1 MKYLS
6 SYKIFEEIRFDLES
20 LDDKI
25 CNNIKD
31 IFIDLEE
38 DEGFKIKIEYASV
51 RNDSIYL
58 KITRPTNSTGVSY
71 LHIFRF
77 NHIKEHVYRVKDYLK
92 DRIEEVYVYGLSGKK
107 YIDLEDLF
115 NEKVELSGKFE
126 FILEFYIKIK

>member
-6 SYKIFEEIRFDLES
+6 SYKIFEKIRFDLES

-58 KITRPTNSTGVSY
+58 KITRPTNSTGVSD

>member
-6 SYKIFEEIRFDLES
+6 SYKIFEKIRFDLES

-58 KITRPTNSTGVSY
+58 KITRPTNSTGVSG